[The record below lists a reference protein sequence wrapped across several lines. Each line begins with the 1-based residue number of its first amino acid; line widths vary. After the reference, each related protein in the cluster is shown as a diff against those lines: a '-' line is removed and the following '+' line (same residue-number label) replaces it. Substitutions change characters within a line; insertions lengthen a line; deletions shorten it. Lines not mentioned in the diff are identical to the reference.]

1 MFSCAYLFLRF
12 LASRGVAPRWSCAG
26 LRLSKNLLPSLLS
39 SVPLVSWG
47 KRVQKYYLF
56 SNWQAL
62 FSNIFHLFYIL
73 LTTREKK
80 VHLLWVFP
88 SFGSVFREKNGSQDG
103 FSRTFFG
110 PTEVFLRQIWRKSRC
125 DESGWEEDTL
135 LYIIGPTHPTQSR
148 VGIPSHRDPAA
159 SSRA

>member
-1 MFSCAYLFLRF
+1 MFSCAYLFLKGSFPRRR
-12 LASRGVAPRWSCAG
+12 SRGAWSCAG

-39 SVPLVSWG
+39 SVPLVPWG

-88 SFGSVFREKNGSQDG
+88 SFGSVFRGKTGLKAVFHGLFSVQQRYFYAKSGEKVGAMRVNG
-103 FSRTFFG
+103 RRI
-110 PTEVFLRQIWRKSRC
+110 PY
-125 DESGWEEDTL
+125 
-135 LYIIGPTHPTQSR
+135 YI
-148 VGIPSHRDPAA
+148 
-159 SSRA
+159 